1 MARAHNCEPVIDPSR
16 TALLLFDLL
25 NGHVKDADRNVK
37 PRYAP
42 VITAAANLLDAV
54 RGQNMMVA
62 YAQAN
67 HRADNATTAHTLRD
81 TNNRLVPLDLNAPPE
96 LKPVVAGGSWEAQTI
111 DELAPQPED
120 YLIPKYRW
128 SAFFQTYLEL
138 ALRTRGIDTLI
149 LAGGSTDVGIAST
162 AYAARD
168 LDFNLVIASDAC
180 TSNETDNHDQFMQRI
195 FPRMSRVRSVNDIT
209 QLLKR

>member
-1 MARAHNCEPVIDPSR
+1 MARSHNSEPVIDPSR

-25 NGHVKDADRNVK
+25 NGHVKDADHNIK
-37 PRYAP
+37 PRYVP
-42 VITAAANLLDAV
+42 VVAAAATLLDAV

-81 TNNRLVPLDLNAPPE
+81 TNNRLVSLDLNAPPE
-96 LKPVVAGGSWEAQTI
+96 LKPVVAGGSWEAHTI

-168 LDFNLVIASDAC
+168 LDFNLIIAKDAC
-180 TSNETDNHDQFMQRI
+180 TSNETDNHSQFMQRI
-195 FPRMSRVRSVNDIT
+195 FPRMSRVRSVNEIT